1 MFIYAYGEPFE
12 CSKATK
18 GPDYI
23 ILDDGMGAAFY
34 GISDFS
40 GYTVEDG
47 EWSEPEPDDSITWDA
62 LAAAY
67 KEGVDEA

>member
-1 MFIYAYGEPFE
+1 MKVYAHNETYE
-12 CSKATK
+12 CKKATK

-40 GYTVEDG
+40 GYVLEGG
-47 EWSEPEPDDSITWDA
+47 EWSEPEETAPVTWA
-62 LAAAY
+62 TLAAAY
-67 KEGVDEA
+67 REGVDEA